1 MKRTKYKSFKGFG
14 KPKDPRFW
22 VEVVYCDEDR
32 PSDFLRLNCS
42 DENVQNTMDRLVQDT
57 AVDCCVLLKGTTD
70 IESPKVS
77 DILLA
82 GERDT

>member
-1 MKRTKYKSFKGFG
+1 MKRTKDKSFKGFG
-14 KPKDPRFW
+14 KPKPPKFW

-42 DENVQNTMDRLVQDT
+42 DENVQNTMDVLLQDT
-57 AVDCCVLLKGTTD
+57 DVDCCVLLKGTAD
-70 IESPKVS
+70 IKAVKAS

-82 GERDT
+82 GERDI